1 MLALSLVVRILKAV
15 IVVVVDIYVVVELVK
30 VVVVSESS
38 NSIDGKPSSACSSFY
53 DSSGKC
59 IFWHH

>member
-38 NSIDGKPSSACSSFY
+38 NSIDGKSSSACFY
-53 DSSGKC
+53 DSCGKC